1 VGTLRA
7 INNVRE
13 QEKELVNILIDSV
26 YYLDLD
32 LAERYRLLHFL
43 MDSYLN
49 RPAHGG
55 QKDA

>member
-1 VGTLRA
+1 MGALLA
-7 INNVRE
+7 IDNVRE

-49 RPAHGG
+49 HPADGG
-55 QKDA
+55 REGP